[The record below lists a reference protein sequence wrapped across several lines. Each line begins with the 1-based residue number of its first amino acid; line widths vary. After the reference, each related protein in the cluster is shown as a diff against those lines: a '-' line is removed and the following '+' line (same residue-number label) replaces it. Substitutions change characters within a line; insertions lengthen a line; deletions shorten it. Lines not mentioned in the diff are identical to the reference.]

1 MNKPDIIEL
10 LRTTE
15 KNIDDKPLMERL
27 RHCPCSSTNISNVAI
42 ANLILQ
48 EHRTHQ
54 QNIVRNLKD
63 ILECLSIGMQDR
75 TDLRNQH
82 AFEFCKKVE
91 ELNHSM
97 SYV

>member
-15 KNIDDKPLMERL
+15 TRIEDKPLLGLL
-27 RHCPCSSTNISNVAI
+27 RHGPCSSTNISNVAI

-54 QNIVRNLKD
+54 QNIVRNIKD

-82 AFEFCKKVE
+82 AFEFCKKVDD
-91 ELNHSM
+91 LNHSM